1 MKMINVP
8 LPNDETISDTLNFE
22 VIAIEQVTL
31 NEIMLLLHKVT

>member
-1 MKMINVP
+1 MKIINVP
-8 LPNDETISDTLNFE
+8 LPNDETIPDKLNIE